1 MDIFDNM
8 RRDKN
13 YFIFLYLG
21 NNALKAQAFLGI
33 ESRGRLIKNEN
44 IRVSEQSLAIPAR
57 RTIPPESALTFF
69 SAQSVRLTNLSAFST
84 PSRADLSSS
93 PFMLAMSSSISFR
106 VRC

>member
-44 IRVSEQSLAIPAR
+44 IRVSEQSLGY
-57 RTIPPESALTFF
+57 
-69 SAQSVRLTNLSAFST
+69 
-84 PSRADLSSS
+84 SRAANHSAGERLDLL
-93 PFMLAMSSSISFR
+93 FGA
-106 VRC
+106 VGEVN